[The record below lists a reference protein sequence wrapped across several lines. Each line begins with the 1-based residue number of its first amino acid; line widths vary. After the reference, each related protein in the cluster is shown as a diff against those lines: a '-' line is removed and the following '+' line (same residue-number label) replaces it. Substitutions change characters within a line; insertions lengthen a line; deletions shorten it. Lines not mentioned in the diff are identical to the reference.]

1 MASDSMMLSH
11 IEHSNIPHTEKSAIR
26 RWYDKVHSGGHLARA
41 KKHVA
46 AGGNTI
52 RQGGEALM
60 VGGILG
66 AVSAKLPN
74 GLDANVRGKSV
85 PIDAIVAVAGLGLG
99 VVAAHEEFG
108 QDLTNAG
115 ATAMAIFAFR
125 KTEKLVK
132 DKLAQKGAAPAKQL
146 AAKVGKVAGE
156 YGADYGEDP
165 IVAAARKL

>member
-1 MASDSMMLSH
+1 MTEHAMLRHVES
-11 IEHSNIPHTEKSAIR
+11 SNLPHAEKSMFR
-26 RWYDKVHSGGHLARA
+26 KYFDRMSGGHMARA

-52 RQGGEALM
+52 RQGGGALM

-66 AVSAKLPN
+66 AISAKLPN
-74 GLDANVRGKSV
+74 GLDANVRGKTV
-85 PIDAIVAVAGLGLG
+85 PVDALVAVAGLGLG

-115 ATAMAIFAFR
+115 ATATGIFAFR
-125 KTEKLVK
+125 QTEKLVK
-132 DKLAQKGAAPAKQL
+132 AKMGQAASKPALPAK
-146 AAKVGKVAGE
+146 AKVAGD

-165 IVAAARKL
+165 IVRAARNL